1 MLVYIDGK
9 AIEIPP
15 EGCLALRGDL
25 RFADDAGNPGLF
37 FRGEATLVSIRS
49 APVGDAAKK
58 ADGSFRASV
67 DLAKQRNEL
76 QELEDRNKRIEL
88 KIPNK
93 LDFVW
98 SMTRRA
104 GVHSLFSATMG
115 LFGWN
120 EQQAWEQ
127 ISLSEYPW
135 FHVKGEGKLMK
146 DRAKQMPA
154 SEWKV
159 LHEAWMKGNNE
170 RDKFRKRLEIA
181 YNAAYLEL
189 QKPEVQKEYG
199 FRIERI
205 QPDDALAAKV
215 TNGRLLVGSREWVVV
230 SNLGVVS
237 NG

>member
-1 MLVYIDGK
+1 MLIYIDGK

-15 EGCLALRGDL
+15 EGCLVLRGEL
-25 RFADDAGNPGLF
+25 RFFDDAGNPGLF
-37 FRGEATLVSIRS
+37 FRGEANLASIRS
-49 APVGDAAKK
+49 APAGDAAKK

-67 DLAKQRNEL
+67 DLAKQNNEL
-76 QELEDRNKRIEL
+76 KELEDRSKRLQL
-88 KIPNK
+88 KIPHK

-120 EQQAWEQ
+120 EQQTWEQ
-127 ISLSEYPW
+127 ISLSEFPW
-135 FHVKGEGKLMK
+135 FHAKGEGKLMK

-154 SEWKV
+154 SEWKA
-159 LHEAWMKGNNE
+159 LREAWIKGKNE

-181 YNAAYLEL
+181 YNGAYTEL
-189 QKPEVQKEYG
+189 QKPDVQEEYG
-199 FRIERI
+199 FRVEHV
-205 QPDDALAAKV
+205 QPDDALAAKLP
-215 TNGRLLVGSREWVVV
+215 NGRLLVGSREWVVV